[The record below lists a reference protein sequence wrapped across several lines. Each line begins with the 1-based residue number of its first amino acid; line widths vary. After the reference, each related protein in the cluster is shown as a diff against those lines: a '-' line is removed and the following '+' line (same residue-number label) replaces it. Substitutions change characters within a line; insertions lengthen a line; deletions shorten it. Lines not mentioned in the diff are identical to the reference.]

1 MIHNFFVLRK
11 GQGRV
16 FSRRVLSRPG
26 GANRGS
32 AVFGI
37 ICGMRIVVVGDGGW
51 GTANAMLLAGY
62 GHDVVLWGAFPD
74 YVEEMR
80 RTRCNSRY
88 LPGVEL
94 PPGLGLASDLA
105 EAVPGAEVVVLAPP
119 SKYFTSV
126 VGGLRSLV
134 SPGALVVSVTKG
146 LCERTNRR
154 MTDLGAEI
162 LGTGPLVAL
171 AGPSHAE
178 EVARG
183 IPTAVVAA
191 CTDADRAR
199 RVQEIWSGPRFR
211 VYTSTDPVGVEIGGA
226 VKNVL
231 AIAVGCSDGLGY
243 GDNTRA
249 ALITRGLVEMKRFV
263 LAYGGTAETLSG
275 LAGIGDLIVTCTS
288 AHSRNHSVGE
298 RLGRGE
304 GIADIL
310 GSMQMVAEG
319 VWNSKVVHEIA
330 ARLGVEMPICEL
342 VYRACYEGY
351 DVKGAV
357 VSMMTRELKGE

>member
-1 MIHNFFVLRK
+1 
-11 GQGRV
+11 
-16 FSRRVLSRPG
+16 
-26 GANRGS
+26 
-32 AVFGI
+32 
-37 ICGMRIVVVGDGGW
+37 MRIVVVGDGGW

-74 YVEEMR
+74 YVGEMR

-105 EAVPGAEVVVLAPP
+105 EAVAGAEVVVLAPP
-119 SKYFTSV
+119 SKYFSSV

-191 CTDADRAR
+191 CADQEKAR
-199 RVQEIWSGPRFR
+199 RVQEIWSGPTFR
-211 VYTSTDPVGVEIGGA
+211 VYTSGDPTGVEIGGA

-231 AIAVGCSDGLGY
+231 AIAVGCSDGMGF

-263 LAYGGTAETLSG
+263 LAYGGQRETLDG

-288 AHSRNHSVGE
+288 VHSRNRAVGE

-304 GIADIL
+304 TIEKIT
-310 GSMQMVAEG
+310 GSMMMVAEG
-319 VWNSKVVHEIA
+319 VWNSRVVHEIA
-330 ARLGVEMPICEL
+330 RRLGVEMPICEI

-351 DVKGAV
+351 DAKDAV
-357 VSMMTRELKGE
+357 ADMMGRGLKGE

>member
-1 MIHNFFVLRK
+1 
-11 GQGRV
+11 
-16 FSRRVLSRPG
+16 
-26 GANRGS
+26 
-32 AVFGI
+32 
-37 ICGMRIVVVGDGGW
+37 MRIAVIGDGGW

-80 RTRCNSRY
+80 RTRRNCRY

-94 PPGLGLASDLA
+94 PARLGLTADRA
-105 EAVPGAEVVVLAPP
+105 EAVAAADVVVLAPP
-119 SKYFTSV
+119 SKFFSPV
-126 VGGLRSLV
+126 VGGLRGLV
-134 SPGALVVSVTKG
+134 APGALVVSVTKG
-146 LCERTNRR
+146 LCEATNRR
-154 MTDLGAEI
+154 MTDLGAEL
-162 LGTGPLVAL
+162 LGGGPLVAL

-183 IPTAVVAA
+183 VPTAVVAA
-191 CTDADRAR
+191 CEDLEKSR
-199 RVQEIWSGPRFR
+199 RVQEIWSGPRMR
-211 VYTSTDPVGVEIGGA
+211 VYTSDDPVGVEIGGA

-231 AIAVGCSDGLGY
+231 AIAVGCSDGMGF

-249 ALITRGLVEMKRFV
+249 AIITRGLVEMKRFV
-263 LAYGGTAETLSG
+263 LAYGGKPETLSG

-288 AHSRNHSVGE
+288 VHSRNRSVGE

-304 GIADIL
+304 RIGDIL

-342 VYRACYEGY
+342 VYRVCHEGY
-351 DVKGAV
+351 AAKDGVAD
-357 VSMMTRELKGE
+357 MMGRRLKGE